1 VSPLEQR
8 QPCIPNTSVCNL
20 HGCVSSGL
28 TCTPRMTESCDC
40 DHRYTLAPE
49 KFVFMAALGR
59 GGMKL
64 PGFEDMAALHF
75 HRICA
80 HGGLISKIGS
90 SLVIV
95 LDLCGIGALVA
106 AFVPGGSGLTKAT
119 RFLAIG
125 YVASALGTV
134 SLLGLAWLHPN
145 KGKTS
150 AELNS
155 VL

>member
-1 VSPLEQR
+1 M
-8 QPCIPNTSVCNL
+8 CAIY
-20 HGCVSSGL
+20 CVSSGF
-28 TCTPRMTESCDC
+28 TCTPRMTESSDC